1 MPPPVKKKRS
11 GPVKLARGEVAG
23 VRLSGPERSLLQFS
37 QDRFGEHL
45 TRLLLSGLG
54 EKRTEL
60 HRLFIISFASGDGVL
75 LRRRLRVEADDLTPE
90 TLTSLPYGRD
100 PLALLALLRLL
111 TRAGGKTPASLFY
124 ERKEVLSLLGWDDSA
139 ETRLAVDE
147 AVDRY
152 SCLSY
157 RWALSRMEEEASKL
171 TFHRSRERFISGYGL
186 LDSEEE
192 GGRTERVSN
201 RVDFSAAFIEGL
213 ERRML
218 FDVIWD
224 NVRVLRVIKRRR
236 TAGRSA
242 R

>member
-45 TRLLLSGLG
+45 TRFLLSGLG
-54 EKRTEL
+54 EEHTER
-60 HRLFIISFASGDGVL
+60 HRLFVISFAGDDGGLVG
-75 LRRRLRVEADDLTPE
+75 RRLHVEADDLMPE
-90 TLTSLPYGRD
+90 TSTSLPRGRD
-100 PLALLALLRLL
+100 PLVLLTLLRLL
-111 TRAGGKTPASLFY
+111 TRAGGKPPVSLFY
-124 ERKEVLSLLGWDDSA
+124 EGKEVLSLLGWDDSA

-157 RWALSRMEEEASKL
+157 RWALSRMEAAASKL

-192 GGRTERVSN
+192 GERTERVSN
-201 RVDFSAAFIEGL
+201 RVDFSTAFIDGL
-213 ERRML
+213 ERRTL
-218 FDVIWD
+218 FDVTWD
-224 NVRVLRVIKRRR
+224 NVRLLKVIKRRSMPTR
-236 TAGRSA
+236 
-242 R
+242 